1 MVNLNPR
8 EREKTIE
15 ELTSDWHDAAERARE
30 ARNRAETLNREY
42 NQARVHVSNMDA
54 AERKA
59 FEALQEWRRST
70 GLGPAAARPGRIAS
84 PAAE

>member
-1 MVNLNPR
+1 MANP
-8 EREKTIE
+8 REKTIE

-30 ARNRAETLNREY
+30 ARNRAETLDREY
-42 NQARVHVSNMDA
+42 NQARVHASNMDA

-59 FEALQEWRRST
+59 FEALQEWRRAV
-70 GLGPAAARPGRIAS
+70 GLATLPPAPKSVGRIAS